1 MIVFTL
7 VSVIWYV
14 PIEKLINGNYFTGS
28 GDLKIHFIDV
38 GHGDAIIVDLP
49 DGKNVLI
56 DSGPECDNL
65 DNYINH
71 IFKDDIVFDY
81 FILTHIDGDHIGNAL
96 DVLKKYKV
104 NTLYRP
110 SILSSGE
117 TGEGLAVSKNE
128 KYNKLIDFATANN
141 INMCYNR
148 SGEVILGDNYRFDFL
163 SPEKIYYEKDN
174 DYSPIIK
181 LTYNDKKILF
191 TGDAEDLAET
201 EVSQKEI
208 SADILKLAHHG
219 SGTSSSYEFLT
230 KVNPKY
236 VVVSCEAGVYNDV
249 PSQTVLNRL
258 EMLGVKHEN
267 IFRTDVLNSIVINID
282 EDINILTNDSA
293 DKNFIHYYYIII
305 VVSVLLYACVF
316 ESTLGQKR

>member
-1 MIVFTL
+1 MIPKKSKRKKTEAQKNTAKIKRIKLIVFSSIMIVFTL

-28 GDLKIHFIDV
+28 EDLKIHFIDV

-174 DYSPIIK
+174 LDNCICC
-181 LTYNDKKILF
+181 YNLYNFCHRIFFFLSTKI
-191 TGDAEDLAET
+191 
-201 EVSQKEI
+201 
-208 SADILKLAHHG
+208 
-219 SGTSSSYEFLT
+219 
-230 KVNPKY
+230 
-236 VVVSCEAGVYNDV
+236 
-249 PSQTVLNRL
+249 
-258 EMLGVKHEN
+258 
-267 IFRTDVLNSIVINID
+267 
-282 EDINILTNDSA
+282 
-293 DKNFIHYYYIII
+293 
-305 VVSVLLYACVF
+305 
-316 ESTLGQKR
+316 